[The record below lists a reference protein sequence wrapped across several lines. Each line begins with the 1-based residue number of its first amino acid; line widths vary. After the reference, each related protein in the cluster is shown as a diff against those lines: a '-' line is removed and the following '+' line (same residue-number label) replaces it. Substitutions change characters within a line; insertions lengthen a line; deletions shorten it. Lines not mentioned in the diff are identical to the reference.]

1 MSRSP
6 DEYFQRAQA
15 FEEKA
20 RSASD
25 KLAAVSYQ
33 NLARGYRDLAS
44 FVAATRKQQ
53 KPKKAAAA
61 KAEKP
66 LQ

>member
-6 DEYFQRAQA
+6 DEYFQRAKA
-15 FEEKA
+15 FEAKA

-25 KLAAVSYQ
+25 KLAAVSYE

-44 FVAATRKQQ
+44 FVAATRKP
-53 KPKKAAAA
+53 KVAKKAAAA
-61 KAEKP
+61 AAEKA

>member
-1 MSRSP
+1 MSRNP

-20 RSASD
+20 RNASD
-25 KLAAVSYQ
+25 KLAALSYE

-44 FVAATRKQQ
+44 FVAATRKHQN
-53 KPKKAAAA
+53 PKKSAAA
-61 KAEKP
+61 KAEKA